1 MIAEPGTHLNKKI
14 LVVGGAGYIGGY
26 LVDKFLQYGGHDVTV
41 YDALLYEDRYLKD
54 VPFIRGDVRDR
65 KFLTK
70 ILPDFDIIIWLAAVV
85 GDGACAR
92 DVFLTQSINEDAVT
106 WLVDHVSPSQKIVFT
121 STCSVYGKNS
131 ELLDE
136 DSLVHPL
143 SVYGETK
150 LAAEQ
155 YIINNH
161 PNHLVFRLGTL
172 YGIGDQLSRIRLDLV
187 TNLLTKL
194 AVEGKTLKIFGGE
207 QWRPL
212 LHVRA
217 ITDAVMW
224 ALGTGTTGLFNIAEA
239 NYTIKDMAQKIVEI
253 VGVGDIEFTEI
264 PFEDLR
270 DYKVSCEKL
279 AQAGWTASSR
289 LEEGVEQMIHVIK
302 ENRLVDPNDPIYHNE
317 KYLQGRI
324 NPI

>member
-1 MIAEPGTHLNKKI
+1 MSPKI
-14 LVVGGAGYIGGY
+14 LVVGGCGYVGGH
-26 LVDKFLQYGGHDVTV
+26 LVDRFLQYGGHDVVV

-54 VPFIRGDVRDR
+54 VDFVRGDVRDR
-65 KFLTK
+65 KLLQK
-70 ILPDFDIIIWLAAVV
+70 ILPDFGTIIWLAAVV

-92 DVFLTQSINEDAVT
+92 DRFLTQSINEDAVK
-106 WLVDHVSPSQKIVFT
+106 WLVDNISPSQKIIFT

-131 ELLDE
+131 ELLTE
-136 DSLVHPL
+136 DSPVNPL

-155 YIINNH
+155 YIIHNH
-161 PNHLVFRLGTL
+161 ENHLVFRLGTL
-172 YGIGDQLSRIRLDLV
+172 YGVGDQLSRIRLDLV

-224 ALGTGTTGLFNIAEA
+224 SLGTDTRGLFNIAEA

-253 VGVGDIEFTEI
+253 VGVGDIEFTEM

-270 DYKVSCEKL
+270 DYKVSCDKL
-279 AQAGWTASSR
+279 AQAGWSAKNR
-289 LEEGVEQMIHVIK
+289 LGEGVKQMISVIK